1 MRSKSSCV
9 VATLGLLLP
18 GVACSTGT
26 PLPCG
31 PGNAATTTA
40 DWVYATNYEA
50 GLYFAAVD
58 PVPLALYTFSAT
70 PTAGATSQS
79 ILAANAVVAAVG
91 NNFPNHCASAS
102 ANQNVVTLDLVNCS
116 GPLGITSLGGA
127 IVETL
132 TVTGNGQIQA
142 QLTGN
147 NLAANGAPFHLNT
160 SGAVTVA
167 GNGQK
172 TLTATS
178 MSTGTG
184 PGGTSIARS
193 GTYTVLWPTGTGCA
207 TINAA
212 FSGSSSLDAGVMS
225 TTISNYVACTG
236 ECAQSGSST
245 TTASGQSITLTFN
258 GSTSALCNASNGQ
271 IASVA
276 LTCP

>member
-1 MRSKSSCV
+1 MRPKSSCV
-9 VATLGLLLP
+9 MATLGLLLP
-18 GVACSTGT
+18 GAACSTGT

-40 DWVYATNYEA
+40 DWVYATNTEA

-58 PVPLALYTFSAT
+58 PIPLSLYTFSAP
-70 PTAGATSQS
+70 PTAAATS
-79 ILAANAVVAAVG
+79 ILATNAVVAAAG

-102 ANQNVVTLDLVNCS
+102 ANQNVVTFDLANCS
-116 GPLGITSLGGA
+116 GPLGITSLSGVV
-127 IVETL
+127 VETL

-147 NLAANGAPFHLNT
+147 NLAAKGATFDLNT
-160 SGAVTVA
+160 SGSVTVA

-184 PGGTSIARS
+184 PGGNSIARS

-207 TINAA
+207 TINAG
-212 FSGSSSLDAGVMS
+212 FSGSSSLDAGSMS

-236 ECAQSGSST
+236 ECAQSGTSA
-245 TTASGQSITLTFN
+245 TTASGQSVTLTLTYN